1 MGERQRT
8 PANANERNRTPPHA
22 PGAAGSPKEG
32 IMSTLTDRLDG
43 LLFFPVTPFS
53 ADQRRVDLDAFA
65 AHLESRLAL
74 LDPRR
79 PGLSAVFAA
88 CGTGEFATLGLS
100 EYSEVLRTA
109 VRVTAGRVPV
119 FGGVGYGSELA
130 ASFTKEA
137 EAAGVDG
144 LLVLPP
150 YLLSG
155 SQQGLADHYRTIA
168 ASTDLDLIIYQRDNV
183 TFAPETVAELA
194 EVPNIIGFKD
204 GKGDLDLM
212 QRVVSAVRLRHG
224 ADGFLF
230 LNGLPTAEMTQLA
243 YRGIGVPL
251 YSSAVFCFA
260 PDIALAFYHALREGD
275 AALAEALVDRFYKPL
290 VELRNLGAGYA
301 VSLVK
306 NGVRLDGID
315 AGPVRAPLTEP
326 TPEHLAQLEQ
336 VIAAGREVLAEHK
349 VGAAA

>member
-1 MGERQRT
+1 MIFPRT
-8 PANANERNRTPPHA
+8 TFLDQ
-22 PGAAGSPKEG
+22 AGSNLIEPEWPPEPRSCYLW
-32 IMSTLTDRLDG
+32 IMTATDRLDG
-43 LLFFPVTPFS
+43 LLFFPVTPFT
-53 ADQRRVDLDAFA
+53 ADRRGVDLDAFA
-65 AHLESRLAL
+65 THLESRLAL

-88 CGTGEFATLGLS
+88 CGTGEFFSLDQR
-100 EYSEVLRTA
+100 EYAAVLRVA
-109 VRVTAGRVPV
+109 VQVTAGRVPV
-119 FGGVGYGSELA
+119 FGGIGYGAALA
-130 ASFTKEA
+130 ASFTAAA
-137 EAAGVDG
+137 EEAGVDG

-150 YLLSG
+150 YLVSG

-168 ASTDLDLIIYQRDNV
+168 ASTGLDLIVYQRDNV
-183 TFAPETVAELA
+183 TFAPETVADLA

-212 QRVVSAVRLRHG
+212 QRIVSAVRLRCG
-224 ADGFLF
+224 GDGFLF

-243 YRGIGVPL
+243 YRAIGVPL

-306 NGVRLDGID
+306 SGVRLDGLD
-315 AGPVRAPLTEP
+315 TGPVRAPLTEP
-326 TPEHLAQLEQ
+326 AAEHVARLVE
-336 VIAAGREVLAEHK
+336 VIAAGRAVLAAREDG
-349 VGAAA
+349 VAAA